1 MLPENKQ
8 NEQKF
13 DYMLKKALKSRRETV
28 RPEFSEKLIAKIRII
43 EQQKIIRRVVLQE
56 RLLLAG
62 FVLFPIAAITFLL
75 AYPAVVLM
83 PVRLFVELIPMVG
96 KGVDKLVEQWRLCV
110 CYLTAA
116 AAVMYAAYE
125 TLLRDN

>member
-13 DYMLKKALKSRRETV
+13 DYMLKTALKGLQETV
-28 RPEFSEKLIAKIRII
+28 RPEFSEKLIAKIRTI
-43 EQQKIIRRVVLQE
+43 EQQNILRKVILQE

-62 FVLFPIAAITFLL
+62 LILFPIAAITIIF
-75 AYPAVVLM
+75 AYPAIVLI
-83 PVRLFVELIPMVG
+83 PVRLFVELIPIAG
-96 KGVDKLVEQWRLCV
+96 KGVDKLVEQWRLWA

-116 AAVMYAAYE
+116 AAAIYATYE
-125 TLLRDN
+125 TLLKDN